1 MATAAAVVVTEEE
14 ALPLAVELP
23 AGASHDSF
31 RIRNVHILTI
41 IVCSSGI
48 KVGANAFI

>member
-1 MATAAAVVVTEEE
+1 MVTAAAVVVTEEE
-14 ALPLAVELP
+14 ALPLAVKLP
-23 AGASHDSF
+23 GPT
-31 RIRNVHILTI
+31 IRSVFGYVHILTI